1 MSNTLIDGKISQFE
15 IMTQNNEAVYKI
27 KNTQIFST
35 NMSFKKVPFY
45 FTFNKESLFKT
56 KNKITNEL
64 LKDLLLKI
72 NSQHNIVIKERKFEL
87 NVRNIVS

>member
-1 MSNTLIDGKISQFE
+1 MSNTLIDDKISQFE
-15 IMTQNNEAVYKI
+15 IMTLNNETVYKI
-27 KNTQIFST
+27 KNIQIFST

-45 FTFNKESLFKT
+45 FIFNKESLFKT

-72 NSQHNIVIKERKFEL
+72 NSELNIVIKERKFEL
-87 NVRNIVS
+87 NVRNIVL